1 MLFPA
6 LAATKAR
13 VCFLRPRVDNDPGS
27 FVTESILR
35 QGFIAVLVA
44 SGFNAD
50 MAEGYPPLFNGW
62 RIGTMGYGL
71 VASSSFKD
79 EQYRRTDQ
87 GLRRMHPA
95 TKLERAGHQ
104 TNLNGPVLR
113 QGTSVTP

>member
-1 MLFPA
+1 MRYT
-6 LAATKAR
+6 ATKAR
-13 VCFLRPRVDNDPGS
+13 VYFLRSRVDDDPDA
-27 FVTESILR
+27 FMTKSILR
-35 QGFIAVLVA
+35 QGCIADLVA
-44 SGFNAD
+44 NGCNVD
-50 MAEGYPPLFNGW
+50 TAEGYASLFNGW

-71 VASSSFKD
+71 VASSSFED
-79 EQYRRTDQ
+79 EQYKRTNQ